1 LFALLMFQLIR
12 KLLRVGSTEN
22 DEHMRNQVTARLQR
36 ALPGRLMQRF
46 EHTRARWRR
55 TCSADVQLDC
65 NIPTRRHC
73 GHCAACR
80 WDPAEN
86 RCATDP
92 RAARR
97 GTARPG
103 TASAVNDPLMPNGC
117 NGKQT
122 SGKASPN
129 RRLRAGLE
137 R

>member
-97 GTARPG
+97 GTARHGKCRKRSPHAEWLQRQ
-103 TASAVNDPLMPNGC
+103 TNKRQRLPESAL
-117 NGKQT
+117 
-122 SGKASPN
+122 A
-129 RRLRAGLE
+129 RRP
-137 R
+137 